1 MPSRL
6 ARDRPAVATR
16 CEWVGGE
23 AFPSSRSTTTAAVV
37 TFKVSCAG
45 LVFNFYAVARRGRSR
60 MSLRTR
66 GVVTLLVLV
75 AVGLFL
81 QRDAGM
87 NKQLGIKITD
97 YLTKSF
103 PL

>member
-1 MPSRL
+1 
-6 ARDRPAVATR
+6 
-16 CEWVGGE
+16 
-23 AFPSSRSTTTAAVV
+23 
-37 TFKVSCAG
+37 
-45 LVFNFYAVARRGRSR
+45 

>member
-1 MPSRL
+1 
-6 ARDRPAVATR
+6 
-16 CEWVGGE
+16 
-23 AFPSSRSTTTAAVV
+23 
-37 TFKVSCAG
+37 
-45 LVFNFYAVARRGRSR
+45 

-97 YLTKSF
+97 CLTKSF